1 MCKIAP
7 FAATLSVNISVY
19 TLVLISLDRYRH
31 IVNPFKHK
39 IKTNECYIILAIL
52 WTLSL
57 LLSLVK
63 LINFKTDYI
72 DVDNTVMICGP
83 MNYDLHKIETITL
96 IIIQYIIPFII
107 ISFTYSYIACQVCIY
122 VSYDLSN
129 RIQSRKKNQVKQ
141 LNFNTLK
148 FLV

>member
-7 FAATLSVNISVY
+7 FAATLSVNVSVY

-31 IVNPFKHK
+31 IVNPYKHK

-63 LINFKTDYI
+63 LINFKTDYTYRLLLFHLHI
-72 DVDNTVMICGP
+72 LILHVKFAYMYLMICQIGIKAGK
-83 MNYDLHKIETITL
+83 KI
-96 IIIQYIIPFII
+96 
-107 ISFTYSYIACQVCIY
+107 
-122 VSYDLSN
+122 
-129 RIQSRKKNQVKQ
+129 K
-141 LNFNTLK
+141 
-148 FLV
+148 